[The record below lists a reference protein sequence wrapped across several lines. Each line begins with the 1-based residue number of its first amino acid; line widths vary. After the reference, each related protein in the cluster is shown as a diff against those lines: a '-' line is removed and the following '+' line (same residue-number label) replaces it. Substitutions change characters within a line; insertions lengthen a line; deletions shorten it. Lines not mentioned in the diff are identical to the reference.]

1 MNPPITHI
9 SFPWT
14 TALWEARP
22 SDCPSGFTLGRNQYG
37 STEGTFKEQ
46 SGPERRKKSDKK
58 LDRQIKLLR
67 SVCSQK
73 LWESKL
79 RLWTNTE
86 GYGPELSTNL
96 YVFSITWIESQIPE
110 PNMLLLSL
118 NYKCS
123 DKSNPRNLIIS
134 ACVKNSWITGDK
146 MVIIKGALNK
156 KTKEL
161 FVVVTYMMNYYK

>member
-37 STEGTFKEQ
+37 SAEGTFKEQ
-46 SGPERRKKSDKK
+46 SGPEMRKKSDKK
-58 LDRQIKLLR
+58 LDGQIKLQR

-73 LWESKL
+73 LCVSSL

-86 GYGPELSTNL
+86 GCGPELSTTWF
-96 YVFSITWIESQIPE
+96 VFSVTSQIPQ
-110 PNMLLLSL
+110 PNMLFLSL
-118 NYKCS
+118 HYKCS
-123 DKSNPRNLIIS
+123 DKSNPRNLITS

-146 MVIIKGALNK
+146 NGNNKRSIKQKNK
-156 KTKEL
+156 RIN
-161 FVVVTYMMNYYK
+161 FVVVTYTMNYYK